1 MASDPLWSRG
11 TGTIRVVS
19 HADRLVVTRYSRHS
33 NLKQIN
39 DPLYLICFPLS
50 SCKIKSFHLS
60 TKVYLD
66 IDGRIGI
73 HNAFL
78 QL

>member
-39 DPLYLICFPLS
+39 DLLYLSVLS

-66 IDGRIGI
+66 IDGRIGT